1 MTAVGRT
8 IRQGA
13 IVGFIAFA
21 SVAVFYAAFDVL
33 AARGTLY
40 TVNLLGKAVFQGL
53 RDPSVLQ
60 MPIAPDFTAIA
71 LYSGLHLVLS
81 LAIGLI
87 VTGLVERA
95 ERHPS
100 QASFVLAVIVGGFV
114 VTIAAVGI
122 LSDPVRP
129 VLPWWSIVV
138 ANGAATACGG
148 IYLLRT
154 RPGIWRRFSPFV
166 I

>member
-1 MTAVGRT
+1 MAAANRT
-8 IRQGA
+8 VRQGV

-53 RDPSVLQ
+53 RDPSVIQ

-71 LYSGLHLVLS
+71 YYSALHLVLS
-81 LAIGLI
+81 VVIGLI
-87 VTGLVERA
+87 VTGLVDRA
-95 ERHPS
+95 SKDPS
-100 QASFVLAVIVGGFV
+100 QASFSLAVIVGGFM
-114 VTIAAVGI
+114 VTVAAVGVI
-122 LSDPVRP
+122 SEPIRP

-138 ANGAATACGG
+138 ANAAASACAGT
-148 IYLLRT
+148 YLVRA
-154 RPGIWRRFSPFV
+154 RPGIWRRLSPFV

>member
-1 MTAVGRT
+1 MATAGRT

-13 IVGFIAFA
+13 IVGLIAFA

-71 LYSGLHLVLS
+71 WYSGLHLVLS

-87 VTGLVERA
+87 VTGLVDRA
-95 ERHPS
+95 EQDPS
-100 QASFVLAVIVGGFV
+100 QGSLVLAVIVGGFV
-114 VTIAAVGI
+114 ITIAVVGVI
-122 LSDPVRP
+122 SESIRP

-138 ANGAATACGG
+138 ANGAASACAGV
-148 IYLLRT
+148 YLLRV
-154 RPGIWRRFSPFV
+154 RPGIGRRLNPFV